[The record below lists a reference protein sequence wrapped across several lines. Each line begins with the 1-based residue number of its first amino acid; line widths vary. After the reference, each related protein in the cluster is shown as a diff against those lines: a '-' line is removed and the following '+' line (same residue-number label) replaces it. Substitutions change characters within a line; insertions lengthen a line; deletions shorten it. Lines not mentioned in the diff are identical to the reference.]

1 MNTKYYFDRRLVLT
15 ISVLFTTL
23 WLPLTT
29 AALDFTEASALQNIR
44 ECEASTDV
52 LTAKTL
58 LNARSL
64 EKEFGFSETD
74 PTDNQSQHSA
84 ITLRS
89 PKDLHQQAYA
99 GFSEIDPAYQQS
111 NNIETVMS
119 ASNIRAHV
127 NAGFSE
133 TDPAANMYK
142 STGEIDQQALA
153 GCLDGNAKGAVLETP
168 KLSSLAIKNNHH
180 GHS

>member
-29 AALDFTEASALQNIR
+29 AALDFTEAANLQNIR

-58 LNARSL
+58 FNARSL

-74 PTDNQSQHSA
+74 PTDQQSQHSA

-89 PKDLHQQAYA
+89 PKVLQQQAYA
-99 GFSEIDPAYQQS
+99 GFSEIDPADQQS

-133 TDPAANMYK
+133 TDPAANRYN
-142 STGEIDQQALA
+142 SVGEIDHQALA
-153 GCLDGNAKGAVLETP
+153 GCLGGNAKGAVLETP
-168 KLSSLAIKNNHH
+168 KLSSLPVKGKHH
-180 GHS
+180 EHS